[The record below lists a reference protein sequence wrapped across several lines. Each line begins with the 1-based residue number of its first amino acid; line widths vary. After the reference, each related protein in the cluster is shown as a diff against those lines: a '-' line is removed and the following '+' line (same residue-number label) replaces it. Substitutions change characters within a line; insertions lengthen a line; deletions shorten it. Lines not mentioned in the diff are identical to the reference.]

1 MSAATRTMSDV
12 YLIDDHAMFRD
23 GLRVAL
29 ENAGHNVVGES
40 DQPTHALSEVLRLSP
55 RVVLLDLYIGERSG
69 FEVLEQLHKRKSSAR
84 TIVLTMSAQPRHVA
98 ETLRLGAWGYVLKVS
113 PTTEVLKAVEA
124 VASGCRYLIPEV
136 AQMTIELT
144 SKSVAPTSIEALS
157 GRERQVIQLVV
168 RGLTS
173 VAISEQLHL
182 SPKTV
187 ESYRS
192 RIMAKLNVRD
202 VPALV
207 RLAIR
212 ENLISVHEI

>member
-1 MSAATRTMSDV
+1 MSDI
-12 YLIDDHAMFRD
+12 YLIDDHAMVRD
-23 GLRVAL
+23 GLRAAL
-29 ENAGHNVVGES
+29 EDAGHHVVGES
-40 DQPTHALSEVLRLSP
+40 DQPTQALSEVLRLSP
-55 RVVLLDLYIGERSG
+55 GVVLLDLHLGQRSG
-69 FEVLEQLHKRKSSAR
+69 FEVLEQLQKRKSTAR

-98 ETLRLGAWGYVLKVS
+98 EALRLGAAGYVLKGS
-113 PTTEVLKAVEA
+113 PASEVLKAVEA
-124 VASGCRYLIPEV
+124 VAAGRKHLGPEV
-136 AQMTIELT
+136 AQLAIEVMALD
-144 SKSVAPTSIEALS
+144 AEPTPIEALS

-182 SPKTV
+182 SRKTV

-192 RIMAKLNVRD
+192 RIMAKLGVHD

-212 ENLISVHEI
+212 EGLISADDI

>member
-1 MSAATRTMSDV
+1 MSDI
-12 YLIDDHAMFRD
+12 YLIDDHAIVRD
-23 GLRVAL
+23 GLRAVL
-29 ENAGHNVVGES
+29 EDAGHHVVGES
-40 DQPTHALSEVLRLSP
+40 DQPTQALSEVLRLSP
-55 RVVLLDLYIGERSG
+55 GVVLLDLQLGQRSG
-69 FEVLEQLHKRKSSAR
+69 FEVLEQLHKRKSTAR

-98 ETLRLGAWGYVLKVS
+98 EALRLGAAGYVLKGS
-113 PTTEVLKAVEA
+113 PATEVLKAVEA
-124 VASGCRYLIPEV
+124 VASGRKHLGPEV
-136 AQMTIELT
+136 AQLAIELMAQDN
-144 SKSVAPTSIEALS
+144 APTPIEALS

-182 SPKTV
+182 SRKTV

-192 RIMAKLNVRD
+192 RIMAKLDVHD

-212 ENLISVHEI
+212 EGIISADDM

>member
-1 MSAATRTMSDV
+1 MSDI
-12 YLIDDHAMFRD
+12 YLIDDHAMVRD
-23 GLRVAL
+23 GLRAAL
-29 ENAGHNVVGES
+29 EDAGHHVVGES
-40 DQPTHALSEVLRLSP
+40 DQPTQALSEVLRLSP
-55 RVVLLDLYIGERSG
+55 GVVLLDLNLGQRSG
-69 FEVLEQLHKRKSSAR
+69 FEVLEQLHKRKSTAR

-98 ETLRLGAWGYVLKVS
+98 EALRLGAAGYVLKGS
-113 PTTEVLKAVEA
+113 PASEVLKAVEA
-124 VASGCRYLIPEV
+124 VAAGRKHLGPEV
-136 AQMTIELT
+136 AQLAIEVMALD
-144 SKSVAPTSIEALS
+144 AEPTPIEALS

-182 SPKTV
+182 SRKTV

-192 RIMAKLNVRD
+192 RIMAKLGVHD

-212 ENLISVHEI
+212 EGLISADDI

>member
-1 MSAATRTMSDV
+1 MSDI
-12 YLIDDHAMFRD
+12 YLIDDHAIVRD
-23 GLRVAL
+23 GLRAVL
-29 ENAGHNVVGES
+29 EDAGHHVVGES
-40 DQPTHALSEVLRLSP
+40 DQPTQALSEVLRLSP
-55 RVVLLDLYIGERSG
+55 GVVLLDLQLGQRSG
-69 FEVLEQLHKRKSSAR
+69 FEVLEQLHKRKSTAR

-98 ETLRLGAWGYVLKVS
+98 EALRLGAAGYVLKGS
-113 PTTEVLKAVEA
+113 PATEVLKAVEA
-124 VASGCRYLIPEV
+124 VEAVASGRKHLGPEV
-136 AQMTIELT
+136 AQLAIELMAQDN
-144 SKSVAPTSIEALS
+144 APTPIEALS

-182 SPKTV
+182 SRKTV

-192 RIMAKLNVRD
+192 RIMAKLDVHD

-212 ENLISVHEI
+212 EGIISADDM